1 MPISKIEYISPL
13 TESHPMN
20 DNVDVL
26 VHLDDGRVYSFLVA
40 TPNNIFWCMENEKL
54 DYYFGVP
61 PVFVVNLTSENIER
75 ALEALVSE
83 SEESE
88 ESEDKWLCIY
98 GTLQQTKTDE

>member
-13 TESHPMN
+13 IESHPMN

-61 PVFVVNLTSENIER
+61 PVFVVNLTPENIER
-75 ALEALVSE
+75 ALEALIS
-83 SEESE
+83 ESE
-88 ESEDKWLCIY
+88 ESEDKWLSIY